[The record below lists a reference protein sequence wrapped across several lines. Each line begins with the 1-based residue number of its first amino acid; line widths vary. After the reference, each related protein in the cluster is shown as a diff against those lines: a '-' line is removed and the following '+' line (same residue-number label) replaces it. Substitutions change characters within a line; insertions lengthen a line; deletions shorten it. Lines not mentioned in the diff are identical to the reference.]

1 MFRPVLAALL
11 PLLAAGAAMGAEAPD
26 YSPLQLYEGAWKVVM
41 PTPVGPP
48 LTVGMVNSCGRVGV
62 NFACQQALA
71 GVPGAMTIFLPTAL
85 RGRWRTQTVSGDGLV
100 DGALPGE
107 LTIEGPVWTFLSQ
120 EKTATGVSWTRN
132 INRFAGADR
141 IHFEVA
147 KSSDGKTWILDVSGD
162 QVRVPQL

>member
-1 MFRPVLAALL
+1 MYRLLPAALL
-11 PLLAAGAAMGAEAPD
+11 SGLAAAAVGAEAPD

-71 GVPGAMTIFLPTAL
+71 GVPGAMTIFLPTAV
-85 RGRWRTQTVSGDGLV
+85 RGKWRTQTVSGDGLV
-100 DGALPGE
+100 DGAPGE
-107 LTIEGPVWTFLSQ
+107 LTIDGPVWTFLSQ

-132 INRFAGADR
+132 INQFASADR

-147 KSSDGKTWILDVSGD
+147 RSPDGKTWTLDVAGD
-162 QVRVPQL
+162 EMRVARP